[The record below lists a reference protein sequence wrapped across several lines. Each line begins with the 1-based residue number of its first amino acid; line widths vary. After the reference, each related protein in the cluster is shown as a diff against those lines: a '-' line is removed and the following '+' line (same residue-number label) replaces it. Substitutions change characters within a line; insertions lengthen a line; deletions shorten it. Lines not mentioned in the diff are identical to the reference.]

1 MAENITSPTDFKEAV
16 CLDVGR
22 VYDSCCDRDCLEDL
36 RCYFSPRGQEVIE
49 QAISVR
55 CKDAEILNVFIDV
68 EPVHFN
74 RGFYACDLTY
84 FFLVKFDVFTAPHC
98 QPIEVQG
105 VCYFEKKCILFGSE
119 GSVRVFSSEYN
130 CDETDEQVKQ
140 SSNTPKCVAE
150 AVDPV
155 ALSCKLADCCNCCCE
170 IKCLP
175 ACICRQ
181 LGSDICAPD
190 CCQRT
195 VLVTLGLFSIIKL
208 VRNVQVLVP
217 VYDFCIPDKE
227 CNCSYD
233 NPCETFKRINFPTD
247 EFFPPKES
255 DIDCGI
261 PYSCCKKQQF

>member
-105 VCYFEKKCILFGSE
+105 VCFFEKKCILFGSE
-119 GSVRVFSSEYN
+119 GSVRVFSSEN
-130 CDETDEQVKQ
+130 GCDETSEQVKQ
-140 SSNTPKCVAE
+140 SVNTPKCIAE

-155 ALSCKLADCCNCCCE
+155 ALSCKLAR
-170 IKCLP
+170 LL
-175 ACICRQ
+175 Q
-181 LGSDICAPD
+181 LLLRDKMSAGQHMPSARLGYLCTRLL
-190 CCQRT
+190 QSHGTRNTRT
-195 VLVTLGLFSIIKL
+195 L
-208 VRNVQVLVP
+208 QH
-217 VYDFCIPDKE
+217 Y
-227 CNCSYD
+227 
-233 NPCETFKRINFPTD
+233 
-247 EFFPPKES
+247 
-255 DIDCGI
+255 
-261 PYSCCKKQQF
+261 

>member
-105 VCYFEKKCILFGSE
+105 VC
-119 GSVRVFSSEYN
+119 
-130 CDETDEQVKQ
+130 
-140 SSNTPKCVAE
+140 
-150 AVDPV
+150 
-155 ALSCKLADCCNCCCE
+155 
-170 IKCLP
+170 
-175 ACICRQ
+175 
-181 LGSDICAPD
+181 
-190 CCQRT
+190 
-195 VLVTLGLFSIIKL
+195 
-208 VRNVQVLVP
+208 
-217 VYDFCIPDKE
+217 
-227 CNCSYD
+227 
-233 NPCETFKRINFPTD
+233 
-247 EFFPPKES
+247 
-255 DIDCGI
+255 
-261 PYSCCKKQQF
+261 